1 MQNLLKDSTTSSP
14 EKSMKPLPSLGN
26 FPSTSTQIPNFNGF
40 NPFPALTNLQ
50 ALHQL
55 STRSPP
61 APPIAAAS
69 SVTQTPYKSPTTT
82 TSGGNNA
89 TSIDN
94 SQSGASPL
102 DLSSSSTPP
111 LAKRMKLSPTS
122 SETVT
127 TQQQPQRQQQATSP
141 PNVTTTNNQLTT
153 SSSSTVGFS
162 ASSSSSTTSN
172 GSEQA
177 SGSAQSAR
185 KCQLK
190 IDEINAWNVDEVCCF
205 VEGIAICAEYVKV
218 SPRVSISFFPLKFVA
233 LTNLLHV
240 VNSSRPPYA
249 QPVRNSHIFSTLD
262 SAMCCVGDANKF
274 CIDTVAVDVSNSE
287 RL

>member
-1 MQNLLKDSTTSSP
+1 MQNLLKDS
-14 EKSMKPLPSLGN
+14 EKSLKMPNLNN
-26 FPSTSTQIPNFNGF
+26 FPSTSTQIPNFNSF

-61 APPIAAAS
+61 APPLA
-69 SVTQTPYKSPTTT
+69 QLPYKSPTTT
-82 TSGGNNA
+82 ANN
-89 TSIDN
+89 SNSLND
-94 SQSGASPL
+94 SQSGTTPL

-127 TQQQPQRQQQATSP
+127 QRTQQATSP
-141 PNVTTTNNQLTT
+141 PNVTTTNNQL
-153 SSSSTVGFS
+153 SSSATGGFS
-162 ASSSSSTTSN
+162 ASSSSSSTTSN

-177 SGSAQSAR
+177 SGNAQSAR

-190 IDEINAWNVDEVCCF
+190 VDEINAWNVDEVCSF

-218 SPRVSISFFPLKFVA
+218 SRFVSISY
-233 LTNLLHV
+233 LLIYFTFQNRV
-240 VNSSRPPYA
+240 QQCPPSPNPYTLLLLFLC
-249 QPVRNSHIFSTLD
+249 PLD
-262 SAMCCVGDANKF
+262 S
-274 CIDTVAVDVSNSE
+274 NSQS
-287 RL
+287 RSS

>member
-1 MQNLLKDSTTSSP
+1 MQNLIKDS
-14 EKSMKPLPSLGN
+14 EKSLKMPNLNN
-26 FPSTSTQIPNFNGF
+26 FPSTSTQIPNFNSF

-61 APPIAAAS
+61 APPLAA
-69 SVTQTPYKSPTTT
+69 QIPYKSPMTTA
-82 TSGGNNA
+82 NNMN
-89 TSIDN
+89 D
-94 SQSGASPL
+94 SQSGTTPL

-127 TQQQPQRQQQATSP
+127 QQQRQQQATSP
-141 PNVTTTNNQLTT
+141 PNVTTTNNQL
-153 SSSSTVGFS
+153 SSSATGGFS
-162 ASSSSSTTSN
+162 ASSSSSSTTSN

-177 SGSAQSAR
+177 SGNAQSAR

-190 IDEINAWNVDEVCCF
+190 VDEINAWNVDEVCSF

-218 SPRVSISFFPLKFVA
+218 SRFVSISYLLIYFTFQNRVQQCPPSHPTRLKYKF
-233 LTNLLHV
+233 
-240 VNSSRPPYA
+240 SS
-249 QPVRNSHIFSTLD
+249 L
-262 SAMCCVGDANKF
+262 
-274 CIDTVAVDVSNSE
+274 CIKYI
-287 RL
+287 R